1 MPVRSLGA
9 RETQSTDFFLW
20 STDRIAE
27 QKIQVK
33 TLVVLYAHSSNI
45 PGRNDT
51 LRDDKDSSRGIGS
64 VNPKRALKNLLK
76 GVRGVAEGATTA
88 LGNVASEITGSS
100 TLQPSS
106 PEAKVYT
113 ALSSANKTRL
123 VSIRSE
129 QTTSSLF
136 SLD

>member
-1 MPVRSLGA
+1 M
-9 RETQSTDFFLW
+9 
-20 STDRIAE
+20 
-27 QKIQVK
+27 K
-33 TLVVLYAHSSNI
+33 TLIVLYSHSSNI

-51 LRDDKDSSRGIGS
+51 LRDDKDNGKGAI
-64 VNPKRALKNLLK
+64 NPAKMLKHMLK

-88 LGNVASEITGSS
+88 FGNVASEMLGSS

-123 VSIRSE
+123 VSES
-129 QTTSSLF
+129 TGLLF
-136 SLD
+136 FLPTLSHPR